1 MAKDIKAEILF
12 RAEKLAHYNDL
23 LIRQCD
29 SWLSEEEGYQ
39 NMMREYMTRKT
50 SKIQRFKDSKIQR
63 FKNSKIVMFCN
74 NLKKT
79 VTLFPLPFGEGRGGV
94 SNS

>member
-50 SKIQRFKDSKIQR
+50 GISTRLPRLPGLLTKISQFIIR
-63 FKNSKIVMFCN
+63 NS
-74 NLKKT
+74 
-79 VTLFPLPFGEGRGGV
+79 
-94 SNS
+94 